1 MAQIVAFSH
10 GEAPIFELEK
20 MVARSP
26 QAAYGPRRAVEAGH
40 VRSVESAE
48 DAFPFQEYVRRL
60 LVHVGED
67 PEREGL
73 VKTPA
78 RVELAIERL
87 TRGYRKSV
95 DEVVNGAIFEEAHD
109 SMILVRDV
117 EMYSLCEHHML
128 PFFGKAHVAYIPKG
142 KIIGLSKI
150 PRVVDVFAHRLQI
163 QERLTD
169 DVADALM
176 RVLEPRGV
184 GVVVEAS
191 HLCMMMRGVE
201 KQHSKTVTSSLR
213 GCFLAGETKDEFL
226 RLVHGGSWTD

>member
-1 MAQIVAFSH
+1 
-10 GEAPIFELEK
+10 
-20 MVARSP
+20 VARP
-26 QAAYGPRRAVEAGH
+26 RHAANARHKAIKARHIRAVE
-40 VRSVESAE
+40 SADDE
-48 DAFPFQEYVRRL
+48 FPFQEYVRRL

-73 VKTPA
+73 LKTPA
-78 RVELAIERL
+78 RVQLAIERL
-87 TRGYRKSV
+87 TRGYGKSV
-95 DEVVNGAIFEEAHD
+95 DEVVNGAIFEESHD
-109 SMILVRDV
+109 SMILVRDIEV
-117 EMYSLCEHHML
+117 YSLCEHHML

-184 GVVVEAS
+184 GVVMEAS

-213 GCFLAGETKDEFL
+213 GCFLAGDTKDEFL
-226 RLVHGGSWTD
+226 RLVHGGNWVD

>member
-1 MAQIVAFSH
+1 M
-10 GEAPIFELEK
+10 
-20 MVARSP
+20 ARSR
-26 QAAYGPRRAVEAGH
+26 QAVNESHSAFEKRHIRA
-40 VRSVESAE
+40 VESAE
-48 DAFPFQEYVRRL
+48 EEFPVQDFVRRM
-60 LVHVGED
+60 LVRVGENPD
-67 PEREGL
+67 RDGL
-73 VKTPA
+73 LKTPA
-78 RVELAIERL
+78 RVELAIEKL
-87 TRGYRKSV
+87 TRGYQQSV
-95 DEVVNGAIFEEAHD
+95 EEVVNGAIFEEQHE

-117 EMYSLCEHHML
+117 EIYSLCEHHLL

-150 PRVVDVFAHRLQI
+150 ARVVDVFAHRLQI

-169 DVADALM
+169 EVADALM

-213 GCFLAGETKDEFL
+213 GCFLSGETKDEFL
-226 RLVHGGSWTD
+226 KLVHGGGRPD